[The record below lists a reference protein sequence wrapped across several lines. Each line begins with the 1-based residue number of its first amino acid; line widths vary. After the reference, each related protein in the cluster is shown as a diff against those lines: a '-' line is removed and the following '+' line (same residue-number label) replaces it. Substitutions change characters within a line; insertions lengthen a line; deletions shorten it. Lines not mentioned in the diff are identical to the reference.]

1 MIHRKKGTVKE
12 SSGPASL
19 DYDAS
24 AIEDLSTLLSSQ
36 VLPVGTN
43 VKKGG
48 GLVTESFRT
57 DPPHPLGQRTG
68 LLDKRTLHVD

>member
-1 MIHRKKGTVKE
+1 MLKILLFLKILIILILINQLLIHRKKGTVKE

-48 GLVTESFRT
+48 GV
-57 DPPHPLGQRTG
+57 GY
-68 LLDKRTLHVD
+68 